1 MQALENKNNIS
12 MKNKYFFR
20 TGITFLLSCLISAG
34 IFGQVLVV
42 GSLKSGKPQVTDL
55 AAATTALKGGLP
67 STALVSN
74 VYIAQEPESRKYF
87 LFGQIGNASITGK
100 AIELK
105 PDGEILRAAGG
116 PGIEVTCSGFKC
128 SVCIPKISG
137 TKVRCVCEDTNKP
150 EDFQCDM
157 TSKLIISIW

>member
-1 MQALENKNNIS
+1 

-34 IFGQVLVV
+34 IFSQELVV
-42 GSLKSGKPQVTDL
+42 GSLKSGRPEVTDL

-74 VYIAQEPESRKYF
+74 IYIAQEPESGKYF
-87 LFGQIGNASITGK
+87 LFGKIGNATISGK

-105 PDGEILRAAGG
+105 PDGGILRAAGG
-116 PGIEVTCSGFKC
+116 PGIEVTCNGIKC
-128 SVCIPKISG
+128 SSCLPKISG
-137 TKVRCVCEDTNKP
+137 TKVRCVCEDPINP
-150 EDFQCDM
+150 SGQCDM
-157 TSKLIISIW
+157 TSKFTISLW

>member
-1 MQALENKNNIS
+1 

-34 IFGQVLVV
+34 IFGQVLLV

-67 STALVSN
+67 SSALVSN
-74 VYIAQEPESRKYF
+74 IYIEQEPESRKYF
-87 LFGQIGNASITGK
+87 LFGTISNASITGK

-105 PDGEILRAAGG
+105 PEGEILRAVGG
-116 PGIEVTCSGFKC
+116 PGVEITCSGYLC
-128 SVCIPKISG
+128 NVCVPKISG
-137 TKVRCVCEDTNKP
+137 SKVRCVCEDTSHP
-150 EDFQCDM
+150 EGQRCDM
-157 TSKLIISIW
+157 TSKVIITLW